1 MDQMIIETGFVQ
13 SSLARVVKKA
23 VSKIIGVNLDL
34 NFNDPISVQFD
45 GEQALV
51 HLNVNAKMSKEDLG
65 KLVKDLV

>member
-1 MDQMIIETGFVQ
+1 MIIETGFVQ
-13 SSLARVVKKA
+13 SILARVVKKA
-23 VSKIIGVNLDL
+23 VSKKIGVNLDL

-45 GEQALV
+45 GEQVLV

>member
-13 SSLARVVKKA
+13 SILARVVKKA
-23 VSKIIGVNLDL
+23 VSKKIGVNLDL
-34 NFNDPISVQFD
+34 NFNDPISIQFD

>member
-13 SSLARVVKKA
+13 SILARVVKKT
-23 VSKIIGVNLDL
+23 VSKKIGVNLDL

>member
-13 SSLARVVKKA
+13 SILIRVVKKA
-23 VSKIIGVNLDL
+23 VSKKIGVNLDL
-34 NFNDPISVQFD
+34 NFNDPISIQFD

>member
-13 SSLARVVKKA
+13 SILARMVTKA
-23 VSKIIGVNLDL
+23 VSKKIGVNLDL

-45 GEQALV
+45 GEQAV
-51 HLNVNAKMSKEDLG
+51 IHLNVNAKLSKEGLG

>member
-13 SSLARVVKKA
+13 GILARIVTKA
-23 VSKIIGVNLDL
+23 VSKKLGVNLSL

>member
-13 SSLARVVKKA
+13 SILTRVVKKA
-23 VSKIIGVNLDL
+23 VSKKIGVNLDL
-34 NFNDPISVQFD
+34 NFNDPISIQFD

>member
-13 SSLARVVKKA
+13 SILARVVKKA
-23 VSKIIGVNLDL
+23 VSKKIGVNLDL

>member
-13 SSLARVVKKA
+13 SILARIVTKA
-23 VSKIIGVNLDL
+23 VSKKLGVNLSL

>member
-13 SSLARVVKKA
+13 SILARIVTKA
-23 VSKIIGVNLDL
+23 VSKKLGVNLSL
-34 NFNDPISVQFD
+34 NFNDPISIQFD

>member
-13 SSLARVVKKA
+13 SILIRVVKKA
-23 VSKIIGVNLDL
+23 VSKKIGVNLDL

>member
-13 SSLARVVKKA
+13 SILARIVTKAASKKL
-23 VSKIIGVNLDL
+23 GVNLSL

-45 GEQALV
+45 GEQALL